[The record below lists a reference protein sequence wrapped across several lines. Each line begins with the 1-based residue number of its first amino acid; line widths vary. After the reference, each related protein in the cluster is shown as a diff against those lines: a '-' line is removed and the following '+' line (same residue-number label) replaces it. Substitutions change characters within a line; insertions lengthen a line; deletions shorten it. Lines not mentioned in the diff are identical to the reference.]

1 MQIFL
6 DTASI
11 DEIKKALQF
20 GVISG
25 VTTNPT
31 LMCKEVGCD
40 FKETILQ
47 IAKLVPGPVSAEV
60 TAPNAKGMVKQ
71 ALEIV
76 NWSSD
81 PEFKERITIKVPM
94 MAEGTKAI
102 EELSEQGIAT
112 NCTLIFSVPQ
122 ALLACEAG
130 ATFISPFV
138 GRIDD
143 AGWDG
148 LSVLKDI
155 VEMVRVNGYAVQI
168 IAASI
173 RHPTHVFKA
182 AMLGSDIA
190 TVPYKVLE
198 QLYKNPLTEIGINK
212 FNEDWKKFESSQGT
226 TV

>member
-6 DTASI
+6 DTASV

-31 LMCKEVGCD
+31 LMCKEAGCD

-47 IAKLVPGPVSAEV
+47 IAKMVPGPVSAEV
-60 TAPNAKGMVKQ
+60 TALDAPGMIKQ

-76 NWSSD
+76 NWSDD
-81 PEFKERITIKVPM
+81 PEFKDRITIKVPM
-94 MAEGTKAI
+94 MTEGTKVI
-102 EELSEQGIAT
+102 KELSGQNIAT
-112 NCTLIFSVPQ
+112 NCTLIFSVTQ

-148 LSVLKDI
+148 SLVLKDI
-155 VEMVRVNGYAVQI
+155 VEMVRANGYPVQI

-173 RHPTHVFKA
+173 RHPTHVLNA
-182 AMLGSDIA
+182 AMLGCDIA
-190 TVPYKVLE
+190 TIPLKVLE
-198 QLYKNPLTEIGINK
+198 QLYKNPLTEIGIKK
-212 FNEDWKKFESSQGT
+212 FNEDWKKFESSRESK
-226 TV
+226 V